1 MMCAR
6 ATRAHCLDGDLFLG
20 SVEHSKKSKWTG
32 QRRREIA
39 GARMAAL
46 LLFGTRPR
54 TWGGGGLERPQRWEM
69 WMLWMPWISWDDGAG
84 TTATLSGLF

>member
-46 LLFGTRPR
+46 LLFRTRPR
-54 TWGGGGLERPQRWEM
+54 TRGGGRLRASAKVGDVDAVDAVDIM
-69 WMLWMPWISWDDGAG
+69 G
-84 TTATLSGLF
+84 